1 MLPTISITTPCLNA
15 VATLDQTILSVIT
28 QVGDFYI
35 RYHVQDG
42 GSDDGTAERLEW
54 WQKELAANRIPLS
67 CAGLKFSY
75 SSEPD
80 AGMYDALYKGISA
93 LDASKNDFLTWINAD
108 DMLSQGALAFIA
120 SVANQFQ
127 PNEVSWVGGAA
138 TVMRNNTPL
147 VQFDSPIPTRA
158 LRDGL
163 CDGQHWNFLQQE
175 GTFFRKWLWD
185 AAKPQKTICPMK
197 LAGDWN
203 LWRLFAQNATL
214 VQTKFSLGIFR
225 IQENQLSSRFRDKYM
240 AEIETIVPVE
250 DRRQALQKLTDNGP
264 VFRRHLKLRYEDGL
278 MTVMEDDQAALF
290 SHNNIKVFGEAPK
303 TKPKAPS
310 KTIFTGIPAPAQK
323 IQPAADKNPISF
335 KDNILA
341 FDKEWQFPAI
351 TEQHAFHQLRDLGA
365 VPQGVTYIA
374 YPWATLID
382 KLQTKAPD
390 APAYLQKFHDFIK
403 RIPAD
408 TIKITVC
415 QHIKMKEYMDLF
427 EESGISRIFWSHCT
441 HEDLKSAGGPD
452 VCPFPLYPVQVTKM
466 TEEYTQ
472 SERPFLFSFIGAKS
486 NKYYLT
492 EARAWILELLSD
504 CPEGLIIGRDS
515 WHYNKVVYDH
525 QVFRKSKKSDELI
538 NQSASEQF
546 KASLA
551 QSVFSLCPSGSGPN
565 SIRLWESLGAGAIPV
580 ILADTYAPPGNP
592 ELWEQAAVFC
602 RETPEDIR
610 NLPARLQEIASD
622 PEALARMRHAG
633 RQLWA
638 LYGPHSFIYDLQK
651 FMLETAGRPQK
662 EPQKADRPTFLTTL
676 QDDLARKQQ
685 LSRSDAAFLLT
696 NLTTNLLL
704 GGPEALLAHEQN
716 PRAADMEQT
725 ARGLLSADAPELHQ
739 LDRVQELL
747 RRRAARKSISAPALS
762 ASRGLRVCL
771 FGRHSNRTPLA
782 YAPFQ
787 KLVQGKVDFVQ
798 APDTADVVLTGFNL
812 DLRENAKILQQ
823 ATRLNPQLRLAVIS
837 EEPLWDSIWSDGFAE
852 RKRLLQH
859 DGAELGYSFFN
870 HSNSEIFDFQN
881 IPYFLLTHEDFQARY
896 GLLLARHTDLTPQAL
911 CHHWQNAAVPAA
923 FYAEVRDSDPYRKSW
938 PEQGVHGLSVYRTEV
953 AQQVGLPGTIRVGKG
968 WRSDAPRQALPDWH
982 LDKIAALDMQARIV
996 SAYENTHQNAYIS
1009 EKIFDAFVVGGIP
1022 TYYAGS
1028 QHRVLEL
1035 VPNSC
1040 MINTYG
1046 QDTAAAAARIADF
1059 TPDTAFAETW
1069 LETARTLQKRF
1080 TNLEAIAFERQ
1091 RVADAVVTALE
1102 ACMQAPPAAAP
1113 DIQEASA
1120 A

>member
-1 MLPTISITTPCLNA
+1 
-15 VATLDQTILSVIT
+15 
-28 QVGDFYI
+28 
-35 RYHVQDG
+35 
-42 GSDDGTAERLEW
+42 
-54 WQKELAANRIPLS
+54 
-67 CAGLKFSY
+67 
-75 SSEPD
+75 
-80 AGMYDALYKGISA
+80 
-93 LDASKNDFLTWINAD
+93 
-108 DMLSQGALAFIA
+108 
-120 SVANQFQ
+120 
-127 PNEVSWVGGAA
+127 
-138 TVMRNNTPL
+138 
-147 VQFDSPIPTRA
+147 
-158 LRDGL
+158 
-163 CDGQHWNFLQQE
+163 
-175 GTFFRKWLWD
+175 
-185 AAKPQKTICPMK
+185 
-197 LAGDWN
+197 
-203 LWRLFAQNATL
+203 
-214 VQTKFSLGIFR
+214 
-225 IQENQLSSRFRDKYM
+225 
-240 AEIETIVPVE
+240 
-250 DRRQALQKLTDNGP
+250 
-264 VFRRHLKLRYEDGL
+264 
-278 MTVMEDDQAALF
+278 
-290 SHNNIKVFGEAPK
+290 
-303 TKPKAPS
+303 
-310 KTIFTGIPAPAQK
+310 
-323 IQPAADKNPISF
+323 
-335 KDNILA
+335 
-341 FDKEWQFPAI
+341 
-351 TEQHAFHQLRDLGA
+351 
-365 VPQGVTYIA
+365 
-374 YPWATLID
+374 
-382 KLQTKAPD
+382 
-390 APAYLQKFHDFIK
+390 
-403 RIPAD
+403 
-408 TIKITVC
+408 
-415 QHIKMKEYMDLF
+415 
-427 EESGISRIFWSHCT
+427 
-441 HEDLKSAGGPD
+441 
-452 VCPFPLYPVQVTKM
+452 M

-525 QVFRKSKKSDELI
+525 QVFKKSKKSDELI

-602 RETPEDIR
+602 RETPEDIQ

-725 ARGLLSADAPELHQ
+725 ARSLLSADAPEQHQ

-968 WRSDAPRQALPDWH
+968 WHSDAPRQALPDWH
-982 LDKIAALDMQARIV
+982 LDKITALDMQARIV